1 MSNVVKIRLVGA
13 GLFHVDRRTKRQRKR
28 SKYFP
33 FVILRTRLK
42 MPIRKF
48 CVNMEIIDI
57 CPHIHTKHTNTLY
70 GQNVE
75 LLNVK
80 LAVYKSPVRTAQ

>member
-1 MSNVVKIRLVGA
+1 MSNVVKIRLLGA
-13 GLFHVDRRTKRQRKR
+13 GLFHVDRRTKRQTKR
-28 SKYFP
+28 SKYLP
-33 FVILRTRLK
+33 FAILRTRLK
-42 MPIRKF
+42 IPIRKF

-57 CPHIHTKHTNTLY
+57 CSHIHTKHLNTLC

-80 LAVYKSPVRTAQ
+80 LTVYKDPVRTA